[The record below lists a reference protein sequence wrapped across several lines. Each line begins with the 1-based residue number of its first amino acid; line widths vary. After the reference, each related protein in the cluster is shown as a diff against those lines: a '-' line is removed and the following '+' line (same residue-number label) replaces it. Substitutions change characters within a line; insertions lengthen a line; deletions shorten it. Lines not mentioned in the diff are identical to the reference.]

1 VPGPCLVAANG
12 HVQTSHLSTNH
23 NLPGPPPN
31 PAALVAGGKTRS
43 ETSHILRR
51 ANRPGGGARSRWHLS
66 HSPQTDATHL
76 PLRAPRFVRSG
87 RPTRTRLDVSFR
99 TCLWRRQPVAGH
111 ARHDSRSAHC
121 QSSVYVPGRRRA
133 RTSVLHGPLTCE
145 SIISG
150 LGVLAAR
157 DAPAAVVLLGRVMV
171 SACVL
176 EEKTGPQQSSW

>member
-87 RPTRTRLDVSFR
+87 RPTRTLMFR
-99 TCLWRRQPVAGH
+99 FGH
-111 ARHDSRSAHC
+111 ASGGVSPSQATHDTTVAAHTANR
-121 QSSVYVPGRRRA
+121 QYVCRG
-133 RTSVLHGPLTCE
+133 G
-145 SIISG
+145 
-150 LGVLAAR
+150 AAH
-157 DAPAAVVLLGRVMV
+157 APPC
-171 SACVL
+171 S
-176 EEKTGPQQSSW
+176 TGP